1 MSTNQIGDTDVEW
14 LAQDNPPEVTPIND
28 LRPHTVGKRCWCKPF
43 YDEDILVHNAL
54 DGRET
59 LEFGRKMS

>member
-1 MSTNQIGDTDVEW
+1 VEW

-28 LRPHTVGKRCWCKPF
+28 LRPHMVGKKCWCKPF
-43 YDEDILVHNAL
+43 YDEDVLVHNAL